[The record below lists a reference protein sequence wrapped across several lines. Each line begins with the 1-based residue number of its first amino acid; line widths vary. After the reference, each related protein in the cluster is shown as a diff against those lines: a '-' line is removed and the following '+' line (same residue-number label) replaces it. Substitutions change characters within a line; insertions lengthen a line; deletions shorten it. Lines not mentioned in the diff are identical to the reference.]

1 MCSFRL
7 GSNLLLLAVFE
18 LSSVLHHKLSV
29 ILILLFADCFLLSG
43 EEEFTTKL
51 RFTFETE
58 KKVMLL
64 NFDPSRPEG
73 VVAFQPSQ
81 L

>member
-1 MCSFRL
+1 MNGCTFR
-7 GSNLLLLAVFE
+7 SQCQRIFVKAAKKTN
-18 LSSVLHHKLSV
+18 
-29 ILILLFADCFLLSG
+29 CFLLSG